1 MPPRPVRAPRPRSR
15 LHAEALSFR
24 PAWTVQRPRCGV
36 PAQRVPAEWRA
47 PACGDT
53 TARGDGVG
61 NLWNWFWFI
70 VFLWSLA
77 PLYRQRLLHQRRLQL
92 IRAIERRRGSRLI
105 SLIHRQESVSFLG
118 IPISRYITIEDSEE
132 VLRAIHLTP
141 PDVPIDMVLHTPG
154 GLVLAAEQIAQAL
167 RRHRAPVTVFV
178 PHYAMSGG
186 TLIALAADRVVMDP
200 NAVLGPVDP
209 QLGSYP
215 AVSLLRAVREKG
227 RDKVDDQT
235 LILADIAEKAV
246 AQVQEF
252 VVGLL
257 ETKMPKEEAE
267 KVATVLTHGKWT
279 HDYPID
285 CDKLRALGLDVDCE
299 MPEAV
304 YHLMDLYPQPGGRRP
319 SVQYIPVPYTRER

>member
-1 MPPRPVRAPRPRSR
+1 M
-15 LHAEALSFR
+15 
-24 PAWTVQRPRCGV
+24 G
-36 PAQRVPAEWRA
+36 
-47 PACGDT
+47 G
-53 TARGDGVG
+53 
-61 NLWNWFWFI
+61 LWNWFWLL

-77 PLYRQRLLHQRRLQL
+77 PLYRQRLLHQKRVQL
-92 IRAIERRRGSRLI
+92 IRAIERSRGSRLI

-141 PDVPIDMVLHTPG
+141 EDVPIDMILHTPG

-209 QLGSYP
+209 QLGNYP

-252 VVGLL
+252 VVRLL

-285 CDKLRALGLDVDCE
+285 CDQLRALGLDVNCE

-304 YHLMDLYPQPGGRRP
+304 YRLMDLYPQPGGRRP